1 MTLPD
6 GLSHLPAYI
15 RGALEAIWDGAT
27 ADSQESMTLEFKEDP
42 SRREGAGRARPK
54 LVEKIIDEAI
64 CMANSEVGSGYII
77 VGVHDKIDGPDAFTG
92 TDLEEEDVERRIFNA
107 SKPGMNV
114 SATSFLFHETRL
126 LTVYIPEA
134 RALYTRNDGAA
145 KRRENDGGKFSCKP
159 IPEETRRAIDAIR
172 RNPDYSNGETDLTPE
187 DLSLGVIE
195 EARRLLDAPFRK
207 GLGDEPTIASTR
219 TGLLRELGLLREDG
233 SLKRAA
239 EILLAEPEPTHVT
252 VRHLWRD
259 FPGEDPKV
267 TEISAPVILALPR
280 LRDLIDA
287 HVQQE
292 IARVQFDDGQEIAI
306 PAIPAQAIDEA
317 ISNALIHR
325 DWRISKPIVVE
336 QSKRLLKVTSPGP
349 LPPGVSV
356 DRLLTVTS
364 EPRNNRLMAAM
375 RALGLAE
382 ESSRGFD
389 RMWAAMI
396 RSGRDIPEVIATETA
411 VSVIFSG
418 ANPDPEFVRGIHA
431 LSKRF
436 GKPIFT
442 VGTLIVLRHLHDS
455 PLISLQT
462 AKAKTQQAT
471 NEARELLDSLEEL
484 GVLARLGGADDWGLS
499 AEARALLGGAETGEA
514 MANGVQSWVESQL
527 EEGRTLQSAQIA
539 AHAGIST
546 QEAGKMLRD
555 LRDQGKAKIDPAGP
569 PRGRGTRWIKAS
581 PSENK

>member
-6 GLSHLPAYI
+6 GLSRLPAYI
-15 RGALEAIWDGAT
+15 QGALEAIWDGAT

-42 SRREGAGRARPK
+42 SHREGAERARPK
-54 LVEKIIDEAI
+54 LIEKLVDEAI
-64 CMANSEVGSGYII
+64 CMANSEVGSGII
-77 VGVHDKIDGPDAFTG
+77 VVGVHDKITGPKAFTG
-92 TDLEEEDVERRIFNA
+92 TDLREADIEQKIFNA
-107 SKPGMNV
+107 SKPNMNV
-114 SATSFLFHETRL
+114 SATGFLFRGTQL
-126 LTVYIPEA
+126 LAVSIPEA
-134 RALYTRNDGAA
+134 RALYTRKDGAA
-145 KRRENDGGKFSCKP
+145 KRRETDGGKFSCKP
-159 IPEETRRAIDAIR
+159 IPEETRRAIDALR
-172 RNPDYSNGETDLTPE
+172 RNPDYSNGETNIVPE
-187 DLSLGVIE
+187 DLRLDVVE
-195 EARRLLDAPFRK
+195 EAHRQLVLYRRSRGEEESTMAN
-207 GLGDEPTIASTR
+207 TR
-219 TGLLRELGLLREDG
+219 TGLLRELGLLRQDG
-233 SLKRAA
+233 RLKRAA
-239 EILLAEPEPTHVT
+239 EILLAQPEPTHVT

-259 FPGEDPKV
+259 FPGEDPKA
-267 TEISAPVILALPR
+267 TDISAPVILALPR

-306 PAIPAQAIDEA
+306 PAIPGQAIDEA

-396 RSGRDIPEVIATETA
+396 GSGREAPEVATTETA
-411 VSVIFSG
+411 VSVIFAG
-418 ANPDPEFVRGIHA
+418 ANPDLEFVRGIHA

-436 GKPIFT
+436 GKPISA
-442 VGTLIVLRHLHDS
+442 VGTLIILRHLHES

-462 AKAKTQQAT
+462 AKVKTQQAT

-484 GVLARLGGADDWGLS
+484 GVLARLGNADDWGLS
-499 AEARALLGGAETGEA
+499 SETRELLGGTETGEA
-514 MANGVQSWVESQL
+514 LADGVQSWVQTQL
-527 EEGRTLQSAQIA
+527 EMGRTLQSAEIA
-539 AHAGIST
+539 DRAGIST
-546 QEAGKMLRD
+546 QEAGKLLRD

-569 PRGRGTRWIKAS
+569 PRGRGTRWIKA
-581 PSENK
+581 